1 MCCKYIL
8 FVCSLFLPSD
18 ISLFLSQIKVFFK
31 RSPFRYLTLCKVDNL
46 VVLLL
51 CITKYVRYTLL
62 KQFKLSG
69 ARFLLHDSYNDYTKS
84 FFGLLFYPT
93 SAIISSSECGNSID
107 ACSFSHHG
115 ICLEHVIIY
124 CTI

>member
-18 ISLFLSQIKVFFK
+18 ISLFLSQIKFFFK
-31 RSPFRYLTLCKVDNL
+31 RSPFRYLTLCKFDNL

-51 CITKYVRYTLL
+51 CMIKYVCYTLL

-69 ARFLLHDSYNDYTKS
+69 ARFLLDCSYNNYTKS

-93 SAIISSSECGNSID
+93 SAIISSSECGIVLMHAHFPITASVLNM
-107 ACSFSHHG
+107 
-115 ICLEHVIIY
+115 
-124 CTI
+124 